1 MTFKK
6 WITAYKGFNS
16 PLGDLCADIL
26 SDRKFPRG
34 NPSHDTILAHL
45 HRQGACPQALAA
57 FEKAWSIYSM
67 ENGGTT
73 KTV

>member
-6 WITAYKGFNS
+6 WMQGYKGLHT

-26 SDRKFPRG
+26 RDRQFPRG

-45 HRQGACPQALAA
+45 QRQGAGPECVAA
-57 FEKAWSIYSM
+57 FEEAWVAYSR

>member
-45 HRQGACPQALAA
+45 ERQGACPECVAA
-57 FEKAWSIYSM
+57 FEEAWVAYSR

>member
-6 WITAYKGFNS
+6 WITGYKGLNT
-16 PLGDLCADIL
+16 PLGDLCADIH

-34 NPSHDTILAHL
+34 NPSHDTILEHL
-45 HRQGACPQALAA
+45 QRQGACSECITA
-57 FEKAWSIYSM
+57 FEEAWAAYSR

-73 KTV
+73 STV

>member
-6 WITAYKGFNS
+6 WMQGYKGLHT

-26 SDRKFPRG
+26 NDRHFPRG
-34 NPSHDTILAHL
+34 NPSHGTILAHL
-45 HRQGACPQALAA
+45 QRQGACPECLTA
-57 FEKAWSIYSM
+57 FEEAWAAYSK

>member
-6 WITAYKGFNS
+6 WITVYKGFHT
-16 PLGDLCADIL
+16 PLGDLCADIH

-45 HRQGACPQALAA
+45 QRQKACSECIAA
-57 FEKAWSIYSM
+57 FEEAWAAYSR

-73 KTV
+73 STV